1 MPRIPIAEHRPL
13 VVILVALVLGAGLLA
28 AWRWSAS
35 PEPAIAVDTV
45 EAGEAVAGLAA
56 DPSPRPDPVPERPDT
71 ITVHVVG
78 PVRTPG
84 VVVLPSGSRVVDAIT
99 ACGGLD
105 GGQPA
110 DGVNLARILAD
121 GELVD
126 LREPAPGP
134 QATAGGASGPVAFD
148 LNTASQEDLQDLPGV
163 GPVLAERIVE
173 YRDGIGGFTAVE
185 QLQEVPGIGPSKY
198 RDLQDR
204 VQVGAG

>member
-13 VVILVALVLGAGLLA
+13 AAILVALVLSAGLLA
-28 AWRWSAS
+28 VWRWSAS
-35 PEPAIAVDTV
+35 PEPAIAVDTL
-45 EAGEAVAGLAA
+45 EPGEAVAGLAA
-56 DPSPRPDPVPERPDT
+56 DPTPGPDPVTDRPDT

-84 VVVLPSGSRVVDAIT
+84 VVVLPSGSRVVDAI
-99 ACGGLD
+99 AASGGLD

-110 DGVNLARILAD
+110 DGVNLARVLAD

-134 QATAGGASGPVAFD
+134 EVTADGSSEPVALD
-148 LNTASQEDLQDLPGV
+148 LNTASQEELQDLPGV
-163 GPVLAERIVE
+163 GPVLAERIVAHRE
-173 YRDGIGGFTAVE
+173 GIGGFTAVE

-204 VQVGAG
+204 VRVGGG